1 MDIIAEK
8 DGLDYLIVVPHFTDR
23 KTEVLSTFL
32 LYLIIFLLP
41 KEQLKTKTRDCW
53 VLMCYILNS
62 IFHVI
67 KMVLKFKE

>member
-8 DGLDYLIVVPHFTDR
+8 DGLDYLIVVPHFMDR

-41 KEQLKTKTRDCW
+41 KEQFKTKTREC
-53 VLMCYILNS
+53 
-62 IFHVI
+62 
-67 KMVLKFKE
+67 